1 MRVLVAT
8 HNPGKLKELKV
19 LLDGLPAELM
29 LLDDI
34 GIQDEIEETGT
45 TFEANAR
52 LKAEGYAARS
62 GLLTLADDS
71 GLEVDALGGEPGV
84 YSARYGGPGKDDDDR
99 NQMVLDKMKDVP
111 DGERSARFR
120 CVIAVAEPGKVLF
133 TTEGRVEGAIAYE
146 PRGSNG
152 FGYDPIFW
160 MAEYGA
166 TLGELGP
173 EIKNGV
179 SHRSR
184 AVQAARERLEALV
197 KA

>member
-45 TFEANAR
+45 TFEANAQ

-84 YSARYGGPGKDDDDR
+84 YSARYGGQGKDDDDR

-173 EIKNGV
+173 EI
-179 SHRSR
+179 
-184 AVQAARERLEALV
+184 
-197 KA
+197 

>member
-1 MRVLVAT
+1 MKILVAT

-19 LLDGLPAELM
+19 LLDGLPAELV

-34 GIQDEIEETGT
+34 GIHDEIEETGA

-52 LKAEGYAARS
+52 LKASGYAARS
-62 GLLTLADDS
+62 RLLTLADDS

-84 YSARYGGPGKDDDDR
+84 YSARYGGPGKNDDDR
-99 NQMVLDKMKDVP
+99 NQLVLEKMREVP
-111 DGERSARFR
+111 EGQRAARFR
-120 CVIAVAEPGKVLF
+120 CVIAVADPGKELF
-133 TTEGRVEGAIAYE
+133 TAEGAVEGAIAYQ

-166 TLGELGP
+166 TLGQLGP
-173 EIKNGV
+173 EIKNQV

-184 AVQAARERLEALV
+184 AVRAARPRLEMLI
-197 KA
+197 KP